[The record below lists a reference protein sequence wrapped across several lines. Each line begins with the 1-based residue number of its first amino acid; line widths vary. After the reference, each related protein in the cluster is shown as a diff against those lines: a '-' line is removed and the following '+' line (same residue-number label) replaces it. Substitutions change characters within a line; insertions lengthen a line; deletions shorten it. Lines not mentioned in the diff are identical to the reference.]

1 MRYTRMVLI
10 RHRKRRG
17 KMPSLFRTKNF
28 SVTEALYRV
37 KGIRRKYEIITKSDT
52 VLIIPIL
59 SDGRILMEKQWR
71 YPVDKY
77 IYELPAGTVD
87 KGEPP
92 KKTAI
97 RELKEETGYTAKSI
111 KFLFK
116 GYPAPGLM
124 DEMMYFYLATGLKRG
139 KTELDKDEVIS
150 LHPIKIKK
158 AISMVKEGK
167 IVDTKTIAALLYYS
181 SFLNTSRL

>member
-1 MRYTRMVLI
+1 
-10 RHRKRRG
+10 
-17 KMPSLFRTKNF
+17 
-28 SVTEALYRV
+28 
-37 KGIRRKYEIITKSDT
+37 
-52 VLIIPIL
+52 
-59 SDGRILMEKQWR
+59 
-71 YPVDKY
+71 
-77 IYELPAGTVD
+77 
-87 KGEPP
+87 
-92 KKTAI
+92 
-97 RELKEETGYTAKSI
+97 
-111 KFLFK
+111 
-116 GYPAPGLM
+116 M